1 LFIIVFD
8 KREREII
15 TVKLGCDTAL
25 FNQLD
30 LDGALKH
37 IAWAGY
43 KGAELCY
50 QETWIRHIELNTNQ
64 SYIDEVKSTA
74 GKYGMELLAISTGFG
89 PGFQERSHE
98 DKIKILTKVFD
109 VAVKLSIPT
118 VTIRPFGKQ
127 DDKETLK
134 QELNY
139 IKKLS
144 ERAEG
149 RGITLAVKPH
159 IASSI
164 YGIATTIQMLD
175 EIDSAALGVNL
186 DLLQIYKGGE
196 DPAEAVLKIGKKI
209 VHSHF
214 HDAKK
219 TLRFV
224 ALDGPRETGEEE
236 IPGRGDIDC
245 PKILRHLKDI
255 GYDKAIDFQ
264 TVGARRYPLWRRVG
278 IAAEARGYLNRCLQE
293 LK

>member
-1 LFIIVFD
+1 M
-8 KREREII
+8 
-15 TVKLGCDTAL
+15 KLGCDTAL
-25 FNQLD
+25 FSQLD

-43 KGAELCY
+43 EGAEICY

-64 SYIDEVKSTA
+64 SYIDEVKA
-74 GKYGMELLAISTGFG
+74 IAMKYGLELLAISTGFG
-89 PGFQERSHE
+89 PGFQERIHE
-98 DKIKILTKVFD
+98 DKIKFVTKVFD
-109 VAVKLSIPT
+109 VAAKLSIPI
-118 VTIRPFGKQ
+118 VTIRPFGKP
-127 DDKETLK
+127 DDKETTK
-134 QELNY
+134 QEFEY
-139 IKKLS
+139 IGKLS
-144 ERAEG
+144 KQAEG
-149 RGITLAVKPH
+149 HGLTLAVKPH
-159 IASSI
+159 ILASV
-164 YGIATTIQMLD
+164 YNIATTIQMLD
-175 EIDSAALGVNL
+175 EIDSPALGVNL

-219 TLRFV
+219 ALRFV
-224 ALDGPRETGEEE
+224 ALDGPRESGEEE